1 MFKFRKN
8 ISQAKIHGWHKTKI
22 ERTQHFKGQHHKM
35 VKHIQTIRWQIAE
48 ELFECVWSFCGVGA

>member
-35 VKHIQTIRWQIAE
+35 VKHMQTIRWQIAE
-48 ELFECVWSFCGVGA
+48 ELFECV